1 MLRAQTCGIFES
13 LLHLGRTLLQHNE
26 RTGQT
31 MPAAAHKGFFHGLM
45 GSRGV
50 LKQFRSVPLKHTVW
64 QLRHE
69 EKHWHN
75 LTVPMSTIS

>member
-13 LLHLGRTLLQHNE
+13 LLQLGRTLLQHNE

-31 MPAAAHKGFFHGLM
+31 MPAAAHKGSFHGMM

-50 LKQFRSVPLKHTVW
+50 LKQIGSVKTYSLATQARRKT
-64 QLRHE
+64 LA
-69 EKHWHN
+69 
-75 LTVPMSTIS
+75 